1 MSERQGWNFFI
12 VNAKKTNRMKNDQ
25 KNLKSI
31 KGAGKDLPAKP
42 LAPGSLYVVF
52 LNKPLIDLWA
62 ITDLY
67 RNDYYDAALSARTN
81 SYLKSNS
88 AMYSDDSIPGI
99 LSQEDEMMLYNEGF
113 FDKH

>member
-1 MSERQGWNFFI
+1 
-12 VNAKKTNRMKNDQ
+12 MKND
-25 KNLKSI
+25 KTILKPI
-31 KGAGKDLPAKP
+31 KGEGKDLPAKP
-42 LAPGSLYVVF
+42 LMPGSLYVVF

-67 RNDYYDAALSARTN
+67 RNDYYDAALPARTN

-88 AMYSDDSIPGI
+88 GFRSDDSIPGM